1 MILIVIFLKTGSV
14 LMIRFYH
21 FIIDI
26 NIEMKYTNLVTKII
40 MDQESL
46 IWNSGIYMTA
56 INRKQAV
63 R

>member
-1 MILIVIFLKTGSV
+1 
-14 LMIRFYH
+14 MIRFYH

-56 INRKQAV
+56 INRKQV
-63 R
+63 VL